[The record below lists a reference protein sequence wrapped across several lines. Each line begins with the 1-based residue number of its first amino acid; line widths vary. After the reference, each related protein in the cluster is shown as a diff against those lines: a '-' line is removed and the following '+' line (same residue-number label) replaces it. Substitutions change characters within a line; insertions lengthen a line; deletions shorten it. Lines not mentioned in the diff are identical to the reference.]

1 MSCAE
6 CSGSL
11 RDGGAKSAVADCFNE
26 LVGWL
31 LSGYEDSVA
40 TVFNSPP
47 APPGGAGPLCEQAM
61 AGSCKHLLRLVS
73 ISMSDCPELDL
84 LGFLQDL
91 LRLSGTCGLAVCWF
105 GACISALADAL
116 DNNMINGCLPC
127 LLTRP
132 VGIKQPRAKKRM
144 LRIDEGLVHYV
155 ATDMVA
161 SKKYRSA
168 ARVARASGCTHE
180 RTARDMEITTMSNY
194 MWSSS
199 KVFANC
205 ANIFVVND
213 DGRVGGEKNQ
223 FGVIWSS
230 EVERGAWLVPQALL

>member
-1 MSCAE
+1 
-6 CSGSL
+6 
-11 RDGGAKSAVADCFNE
+11 
-26 LVGWL
+26 
-31 LSGYEDSVA
+31 
-40 TVFNSPP
+40 
-47 APPGGAGPLCEQAM
+47 
-61 AGSCKHLLRLVS
+61 
-73 ISMSDCPELDL
+73 
-84 LGFLQDL
+84 
-91 LRLSGTCGLAVCWF
+91 
-105 GACISALADAL
+105 
-116 DNNMINGCLPC
+116 
-127 LLTRP
+127 
-132 VGIKQPRAKKRM
+132 M

-168 ARVARASGCTHE
+168 ARVARAGGCTHE

-205 ANIFVVND
+205 ANIFVND